1 MNSGLS
7 NLARQYS
14 AALQR
19 FSRHEQEAMLAQ
31 AYGLGRAAIAHGFG
45 VLDMARVHQASLGEL
60 LKRNPPARGAGPALG
75 AAEDFF
81 LETLAPFEATHRGFR
96 ETNSKL

>member
-1 MNSGLS
+1 
-7 NLARQYS
+7 
-14 AALQR
+14 
-19 FSRHEQEAMLAQ
+19 MLAQ